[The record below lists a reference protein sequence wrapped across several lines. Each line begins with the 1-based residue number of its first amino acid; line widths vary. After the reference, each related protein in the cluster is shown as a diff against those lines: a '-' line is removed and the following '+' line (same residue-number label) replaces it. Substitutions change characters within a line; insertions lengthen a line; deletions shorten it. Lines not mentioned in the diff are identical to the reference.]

1 MIPISSEQSHSQF
14 LNTFDSKTNNTTSG
28 ADISDAASSF
38 RPKNNLNQMNAY
50 GHLLVNENDFTSK
63 NANELNKFGM
73 LNQAS
78 TAINHNDEL
87 INEFDDDYDDDN
99 DSQSDEIDDQTYNIT
114 GRIYLKFSFIIT

>member
-1 MIPISSEQSHSQF
+1 MIPISSEQSQF

-28 ADISDAASSF
+28 ADTSDAASSF
-38 RPKNNLNQMNAY
+38 RPKISLNQMNAY
-50 GHLLVNENDFTSK
+50 GHLLVNENDITSK
-63 NANELNKFGM
+63 NTNELNKFAM

-99 DSQSDEIDDQTYNIT
+99 DSQSDEIDDQTYSIT
-114 GRIYLKFSFIIT
+114 GRIFKHFSYIITK